1 MYSTRGCAG
10 GDRQTAA
17 GTFARVVRRAT
28 ARQNAGMAH
37 ITDGDTG
44 HEAAFEARLR
54 DWLRT
59 DAGVSE
65 WRRLARLDEETAL
78 VSKFEEGFA
87 PRLHQ
92 LLDALPELLDEPV
105 VLAAYSAEVE
115 RAAPA
120 TPRVD
125 AWDSAMRGLLRDACA
140 RLGITEEDNQ
150 QAFVRVGVDSV
161 RAILDSV
168 LWTVPSVGEAYA
180 PVDGERAAYLDVV
193 RAFAGRDFFTR
204 NYGLFEE
211 HLVQNHCPGS
221 AYARVMLAQAWR
233 ACTGTEPPSSADA

>member
-1 MYSTRGCAG
+1 MSSK
-10 GDRQTAA
+10 
-17 GTFARVVRRAT
+17 
-28 ARQNAGMAH
+28 H
-37 ITDGDTG
+37 DTT

-65 WRRLARLDEETAL
+65 WRRLARLDDDTAL

-87 PRLHQ
+87 PRLHA
-92 LLDALPELLDEPV
+92 LLDALPEILDERA
-105 VLAAYSAEVE
+105 VLDAYAIEVE
-115 RAAPA
+115 RAAPG
-120 TPRVD
+120 TSRLE
-125 AWDSAMRGLLRDACA
+125 AWDRAMRGLLRDACA
-140 RLGITEEDNQ
+140 RLGITEEDDQ

-161 RAILDSV
+161 RAVLESV
-168 LWTVPSVGEAYA
+168 LWTGPTVEETYEPAE
-180 PVDGERAAYLDVV
+180 GERAAYLDLV

-204 NYGLFEE
+204 TYGRFED

-233 ACTGTEPPSSADA
+233 VCTGTEPPAVS